1 MQPYATAP
9 PRRPGLFR
17 RLLDLLDG
25 FRRLVLNLLFLLL
38 LVVLLFAIFGPSS
51 HPVVPDG
58 AALVLDVSGD
68 LVEQRSPAEAL
79 ATVLDGGLTSET
91 VLQDAVDAVDAAAK
105 DERIASI
112 VLQLDGMGAADIP
125 KLTAIGEALTRFRA
139 AGKKIYAVGDSY
151 TQAQYFLASFA
162 DRIYMHPYGDVTLTG
177 FSAYDLFMRE
187 ALEKL
192 SVHMNVFRVGQFKA
206 AVEPFLRNDMSPEAE
221 AANKALIDSQWQNYR
236 TRVAA
241 NRKLKPADIEG
252 YLQGYAALV
261 QANRGDLARVAVER
275 RLVDELLTRDAM
287 RARLRELVGQDD
299 EESFLRIDLHDYTRA
314 IAPTLPGSDGAQVGV
329 VTVRGTIVVDD
340 PRGGSAGANQ
350 IVQLLRDARADDNV
364 KALVLRVDSPGGS
377 AFGSE
382 LIRAEVEL
390 LQLAGKPVV
399 VSMSGLAAS
408 GGYWI
413 AATSDEIWADP
424 STITGSIGIFGL
436 VPTFETS
443 LAQIGVRA
451 DGVANA
457 PLGAGAGPFSA
468 LPPDVALVLQS
479 TVEHGYRQFVNLVAR
494 GRSMKPEQV
503 EAIAQGR
510 VWTGSDAKRLGLVD
524 QLGGLDGAV
533 AAAAKRAKLEQW
545 TVRRIEPEQDAR
557 QALLLSLAE
566 EFGFADTASA
576 RQGSAMRT
584 VIDGLLG
591 STELLS
597 RLDDPRHLY
606 TLCTGCRMGP
616 AGGP

>member
-1 MQPYATAP
+1 MPPYAANP
-9 PRRPGLFR
+9 PHRPGLFR
-17 RLLDLLDG
+17 RLMDFLDG

-38 LVVLLFAIFGPSS
+38 IVLVLIAIFGPSS

-58 AALVLDVSGD
+58 SALVLDISGD

-91 VLQDAVDAVDAAAK
+91 VLHDAIDAVNTAAK
-105 DERIASI
+105 DERIKAI

-125 KLTAIGEALTRFRA
+125 KLSAIGEALGRFRS
-139 AGKKIYAVGDSY
+139 AGKKVYAVGDSY
-151 TQAQYFLASFA
+151 TQEQYFLASHA
-162 DRIYMHPYGDVTLTG
+162 DRIYMHPYGDVTLSG

-206 AVEPFLRNDMSPEAE
+206 AVEPFLRDDMSAE
-221 AANKALIDSQWQNYR
+221 ARSANTALIASQWQQYR
-236 TRVAA
+236 ARVAS
-241 NRKLKPADIEG
+241 NRKLKPADIEA
-252 YLQGYAALV
+252 YLQGYPALV
-261 QANRGDLARVAVER
+261 QARKGDLARVALEQ

-287 RARLRELVGQDD
+287 RARLREAVGPDD
-299 EESFLRIDLHDYTRA
+299 EESFKRIDLHDYSRA
-314 IAPTLPGSDGAQVGV
+314 QAPSLPVAGGEQVGV
-329 VTVRGTIVVDD
+329 ITVRGTIVVDD

-350 IVQLLRDARADDNV
+350 IVDLLREARANDDV

-390 LQLAGKPVV
+390 TQLAGKPVV

-413 AATSDEIWADP
+413 AATADEIWADP
-424 STITGSIGIFGL
+424 STITGSIGIFGV
-436 VPTFETS
+436 VPTFEDS
-443 LAQIGVRA
+443 LAELGIRA
-451 DGVANA
+451 DGVATA

-468 LPPDVALVLQS
+468 LPPDVATVLQS

-494 GRSMKPEQV
+494 GREMRPEQV

-510 VWTGSDAKRLGLVD
+510 VWTGVDAKRLGLVD

-533 AAAAKRAKLEQW
+533 AAAAKRAKLATW
-545 TVRRIEPEQDAR
+545 TVLRIEPEIDAR
-557 QALLLSLAE
+557 QAFLLGLAE
-566 EFGFADTASA
+566 QFGLAPAA
-576 RQGSAMRT
+576 RRGSAMRT
-584 VIDGLLG
+584 VIDGVLG
-591 STELLS
+591 STELLTQ
-597 RLDDPRHLY
+597 LDDPRHMY
-606 TLCTGCRMGP
+606 TLCTGCRVRS
-616 AGGP
+616 AGAL